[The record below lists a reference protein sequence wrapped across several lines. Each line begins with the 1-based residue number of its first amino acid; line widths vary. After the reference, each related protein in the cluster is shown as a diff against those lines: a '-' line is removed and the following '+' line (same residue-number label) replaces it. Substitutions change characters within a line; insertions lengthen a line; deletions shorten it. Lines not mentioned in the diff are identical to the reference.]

1 MGRAR
6 HVHQVARRDRQLS
19 GQACAFGTD
28 RVLGHLHHQAL
39 AFVHQCADALDR
51 RAFAQGNFRR
61 MNERGTVQADI
72 DECRLHSRQ
81 YPHDFAFI
89 DVADD
94 PALLRTLDVDLLQDT
109 VFDHRHARLHRRD
122 VDQNLFT
129 HGRVSF
135 RHVHDNGRICSE
147 RCLVCVPGLPTGYA
161 EMAEQF
167 RGFAKR

>member
-1 MGRAR
+1 
-6 HVHQVARRDRQLS
+6 
-19 GQACAFGTD
+19 
-28 RVLGHLHHQAL
+28 
-39 AFVHQCADALDR
+39 
-51 RAFAQGNFRR
+51 